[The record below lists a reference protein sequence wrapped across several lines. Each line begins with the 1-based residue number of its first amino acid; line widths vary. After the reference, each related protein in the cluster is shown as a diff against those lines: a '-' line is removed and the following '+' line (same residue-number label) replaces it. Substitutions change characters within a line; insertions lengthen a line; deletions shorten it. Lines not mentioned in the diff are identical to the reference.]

1 MLQMRADNKKWELA
15 DLGSSPTVI
24 RKPIQGGENM
34 ISSAL
39 WSDGTPGWLRAN
51 EREVMDHDRCK

>member
-15 DLGSSPTVI
+15 DSGSSPTVI

-34 ISSAL
+34 IGSPL
-39 WSDGTPGWLRAN
+39 
-51 EREVMDHDRCK
+51 